1 MKAAKQVQKSDI
13 MMSDSEEDGSVNL
26 PKLYKKAANAKR
38 SLTRAKKELQNAL
51 KALSEAAA
59 SQHFFEELI
68 KVQEVYRERRLV
80 VLEIYD
86 TIEDEVAKEKFTN
99 HFGRQTAEI

>member
-1 MKAAKQVQKSDI
+1 MP
-13 MMSDSEEDGSVNL
+13 DSEKDGSVNL

-38 SLTRAKKELQNAL
+38 SLTRAKKEFQNAL
-51 KALSEAAA
+51 KALTEAAA

-86 TIEDEVAKEKFTN
+86 TRILVDRQLKLKKDFDVLEEQAKN
-99 HFGRQTAEI
+99 DHISSP